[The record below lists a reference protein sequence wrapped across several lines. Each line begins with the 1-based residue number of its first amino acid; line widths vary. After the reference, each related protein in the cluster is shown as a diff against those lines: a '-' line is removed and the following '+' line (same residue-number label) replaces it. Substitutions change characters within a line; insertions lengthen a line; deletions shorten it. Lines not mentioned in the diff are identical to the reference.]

1 MRGVEYM
8 EHLQVIP
15 IHIKRR
21 ERACATTGVS
31 ALGVAGKPHCIAIF
45 IVIIIALGA
54 LATAMSVALGGVGNT
69 FRTNANKHA

>member
-31 ALGVAGKPHCIAIF
+31 ALGVAGKPHCIAIL

-54 LATAMSVALGGVGNT
+54 LVTAASVALGSMGSAFHAG
-69 FRTNANKHA
+69 AN